1 MENRT
6 TSIRR
11 KIKTIK
17 KELKQRL
24 LFEQEKCEKNRRN
37 KKNMID
43 YDTKNKIKKYM
54 NKLIKKRINNINEV
68 RERRVT

>member
-1 MENRT
+1 
-6 TSIRR
+6 
-11 KIKTIK
+11 
-17 KELKQRL
+17 
-24 LFEQEKCEKNRRN
+24 
-37 KKNMID
+37 MID